1 MIPVLILVFA
11 TLTCLRLALKTV
23 REALKTV
30 REAWD
35 LWDRYAARESL
46 SSEEAPSASVSAS
59 ELGGRGCGA
68 GEASAHEQLTLWE

>member
-1 MIPVLILVFA
+1 MIPDLILMLV
-11 TLTCLRLALKTV
+11 TLTCLRSLLKTV

-35 LWDRYAARESL
+35 LWDRYAARESVC
-46 SSEEAPSASVSAS
+46 SEEAPLAPVNRS
-59 ELGGRGCGA
+59 ELGGGGCGA